1 MANKVTPL
9 PWDKLMKKSSIPKL
23 INDWVHKAMGGRRTA
38 EMKLGQYYVF
48 DRKVLDKVFKGMKNV
63 KINQGSTFKRAS
75 KTIELPAALR
85 GKKLLNTTV
94 GKTMLDEMERFIVAN
109 FNKRDKQFKST
120 HPEKYKSMYGRSGK
134 SLARNTRDAPSTAHR
149 WIVKHY
155 EQIST
160 DWEKVIA
167 PEITDI

>member
-1 MANKVTPL
+1 
-9 PWDKLMKKSSIPKL
+9 
-23 INDWVHKAMGGRRTA
+23 
-38 EMKLGQYYVF
+38 
-48 DRKVLDKVFKGMKNV
+48 
-63 KINQGSTFKRAS
+63 
-75 KTIELPAALR
+75 
-85 GKKLLNTTV
+85 
-94 GKTMLDEMERFIVAN
+94 MLDEMERFIVAN

-155 EQIST
+155 EQISS

-167 PEITDI
+167 PEITDILINKMLNDKSISPAVAKGLQDSNLLSSAIRGDENTQASALNIRGKAVTQENALGMQLGHGEYGTPV